1 MVTYAIVQTGG
12 KQYQVTPGDVI
23 DVERLEAEVGATVE
37 LGDVRMISGAGDLM
51 LGVPQVAG
59 AHVVAEVQ
67 EQRKGPKLIVFK
79 YKAKKHYRKKTGHR
93 QQYTRLV
100 ISEIIVDGRVL
111 AKVEE
116 RPPRA
121 RREAPSPAAI
131 AEAPDAPEEDME
143 AAEAAVAE
151 PEAAADEPAS
161 EETEATEHD
170 EAEEAPVEAPPEPED
185 QETRRDG
192 T

>member
-1 MVTYAIVQTGG
+1 MATYAIVQTGG
-12 KQYQVTPGDVI
+12 KQYQVSPGDVI
-23 DVERLEAEVGATVE
+23 DVERLEAEEGATVE
-37 LGDVRMISGAGDLM
+37 LADIRMIGGGDLM
-51 LGVPQVAG
+51 LGTPQVAG

-93 QQYTRLV
+93 QQYTRL
-100 ISEIIVDGRVL
+100 IINEIVVDGRVL

-121 RREAPSPAAI
+121 KGKAPPSPAI
-131 AEAPDAPEEDME
+131 AEAPDAVEAEEE
-143 AAEAAVAE
+143 VTVAE
-151 PEAAADEPAS
+151 PEATAE
-161 EETEATEHD
+161 EATVAVPEATAD
-170 EAEEAPVEAPPEPED
+170 EAEEAPVEAPPEPEE